1 MTGRWLIKSV
11 VEGTL
16 HFKIKVCFPDLQSS
30 IMDSTWHFE
39 AWKHQTKL
47 DLGDVPDKLSVCLLE
62 LNVWS
67 IIWSIS
73 DWSSARSLQEQQ
85 HQRPDPVCRRR
96 HRLQP
101 PAVAAR
107 RGAGG
112 SSHHHCDLHE
122 ALAPLQLPA
131 GSQTGAV
138 QRSAHHPGLPACRWR
153 QPRHSRH
160 LTSSWFNPRKTPF
173 WCYCRL
179 GVPSHL
185 VYPSNIVVCF

>member
-73 DWSSARSLQEQQ
+73 DWSSARSLYKNSSTKDLTQFAADAIAFNRQLSQHDEEQEEI
-85 HQRPDPVCRRR
+85 VTNIVTSM
-96 HRLQP
+96 RL
-101 PAVAAR
+101 
-107 RGAGG
+107 
-112 SSHHHCDLHE
+112 
-122 ALAPLQLPA
+122 
-131 GSQTGAV
+131 
-138 QRSAHHPGLPACRWR
+138 
-153 QPRHSRH
+153 SR
-160 LTSSWFNPRKTPF
+160 
-173 WCYCRL
+173 
-179 GVPSHL
+179 
-185 VYPSNIVVCF
+185 PSNFCLARQRAQSNAQRTTWDFLSSDNDNIDTWPEPSLTQGRLLP